1 MIIPRR
7 FNGPADTGNGGYSSG
22 LVAGHVEAPSV
33 EVTLRVPPPLDTEL
47 TVSPDGDG
55 VAVYDGETL
64 VATGRPGTVTDVVPP
79 VDHEQASRVS
89 KDYPGFVR
97 HPFPTCYACGPER
110 TDGLR
115 LAPGRMADGRTA
127 APLVVPDDVSP
138 ATVWAVLD
146 CPGGWAASLPV
157 DIEARPYVLGRMT
170 ARVESVP
177 EPGSQ
182 CVVTGLLL
190 GGDGRKAY
198 VATTLWG
205 PDGDRP
211 LATARATWIA
221 LR

>member
-1 MIIPRR
+1 
-7 FNGPADTGNGGYSSG
+7 
-22 LVAGHVEAPSV
+22 
-33 EVTLRVPPPLDTEL
+33 
-47 TVSPDGDG
+47 
-55 VAVYDGETL
+55 
-64 VATGRPGTVTDVVPP
+64 
-79 VDHEQASRVS
+79 
-89 KDYPGFVR
+89 
-97 HPFPTCYACGPER
+97 
-110 TDGLR
+110 
-115 LAPGRMADGRTA
+115 MADGRTA